1 MQNLLFLKREKSI
14 NIWYKMNKL
23 PPHKNVDQE
32 LRENNKNKKEET
44 LYYRKKKKQIFKVIK
59 LELMVV

>member
-1 MQNLLFLKREKSI
+1 
-14 NIWYKMNKL
+14 MNKL
-23 PPHKNVDQE
+23 PPHKNVDKE